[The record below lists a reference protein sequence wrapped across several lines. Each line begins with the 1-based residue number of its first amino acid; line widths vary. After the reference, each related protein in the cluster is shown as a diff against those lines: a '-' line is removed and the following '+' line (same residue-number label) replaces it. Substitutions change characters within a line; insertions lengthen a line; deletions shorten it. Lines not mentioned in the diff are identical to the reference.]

1 MEQQNTEENELYG
14 ETNMTKEE
22 EEKQDEKTRKVYD
35 ALDIYYRLKAKY
47 DETIEKERRRIMK
60 LPELSWKEK
69 RTQYK
74 KYKPKCV
81 NCSRQV
87 GTLFSVK
94 KDKEGDKI
102 ALALCGDREKPCPL
116 NININLGDVINLSED
131 VEIDQKEISEYKKEI
146 IIDKNNLLF
155 GYINSSEAVEKFDRI
170 KDRMTQLIRISEH
183 YLQMYMGIVDNN
195 PKRTEMTQKIQT
207 EVYENIKNMK
217 TMITDFDNTGNLQLI
232 NEVVGKYKEEL
243 IPRLKELMD
252 YKYAYSNVE
261 YIDDKF
267 HLVQKKYTIE
277 NLEYDISKVERRV
290 VMMRTGMKQDK
301 TTQAIKKPKFIKQ
314 VEVEPEAEFESEVE
328 SDSESESESGSDDD
342 DRIKLKISQEET
354 PVKIDM
360 DMDLEQNE

>member
-1 MEQQNTEENELYG
+1 MEKQNTEENELYS
-14 ETNMTKEE
+14 EVTMTKEE
-22 EEKQDEKTRKVYD
+22 HEKQDEKTRKVYD

-47 DETIEKERRRIMK
+47 DESIEKERRRIMK
-60 LPELSWKEK
+60 LHELSWKEK

-81 NCSRQV
+81 NCSRPV
-87 GTLFSVK
+87 GTLFSVGK
-94 KDKEGDKI
+94 NKEGDKI
-102 ALALCGDREKPCPL
+102 ALSICGDREKPCPL

-131 VEIDQKEISEYKKEI
+131 VEMDQKEISEYKKEI

-155 GYINSSEAVEKFDRI
+155 GYITSSEAVEKFDRI
-170 KDRMTQLIRISEH
+170 KESMTQLIRISEH
-183 YLQMYMGIVDNN
+183 YLQMYMDIVHN
-195 PKRTEMTQKIQT
+195 PTRIEMTGKIQT

-217 TMITDFDNTGNLQLI
+217 KMISEFDKTDNLQII
-232 NEVVGKYKEEL
+232 NEVVGKYTEDL
-243 IPRLKELMD
+243 VPRLKELMD

-261 YIDDKF
+261 YVDDKY

-290 VMMRTGMKQDK
+290 VMMRTGMKQEK
-301 TTQAIKKPKFIKQ
+301 TATSIKKPKFMKQ
-314 VEVEPEAEFESEVE
+314 VEVEPESESESGSE
-328 SDSESESESGSDDD
+328 SGSESESGSDDD

-354 PVKIDM
+354 PLKIDM

>member
-1 MEQQNTEENELYG
+1 MEKQNELYG
-14 ETNMTKEE
+14 ETTMTREE

-35 ALDIYYRLKAKY
+35 ALDTYYRLKAKY
-47 DETIEKERRRIMK
+47 DESIEKERHRIMK

-116 NININLGDVINLSED
+116 NININLGDVINLSDD
-131 VEIDQKEISEYKKEI
+131 VEMDQKEISEYKKEI

-170 KDRMTQLIRISEH
+170 KESMTQLIRISEH
-183 YLQMYMGIVDNN
+183 YLQMYMGIVEN
-195 PKRTEMTQKIQT
+195 PSRIEMKQKVQT

-217 TMITDFDNTGNLQLI
+217 KMISEFDKTDNLQII
-232 NEVVGKYKEEL
+232 NEIVGKYKEEL
-243 IPRLKELMD
+243 IPRLKELME

-261 YIDDKF
+261 YVDDKY
-267 HLVQKKYTIE
+267 HLIQKKYTIE

-290 VMMRTGMKQDK
+290 VMMRMGMKQSK
-301 TTQAIKKPKFIKQ
+301 TQSVVKKPKFRKQ
-314 VEVEPEAEFESEVE
+314 VEAEFESESESEPESE
-328 SDSESESESGSDDD
+328 SDSGSESGSDDD

-354 PVKIDM
+354 PLKIDM

>member
-1 MEQQNTEENELYG
+1 MDKQNEKENELYG
-14 ETNMTKEE
+14 EITMTKEE
-22 EEKQDEKTRKVYD
+22 HDKQDEKTRKVYD
-35 ALDIYYRLKAKY
+35 ALDVYYRLKAKY
-47 DETIEKERRRIMK
+47 DESIEKERHRIMK
-60 LPELSWKEK
+60 LLELSWKEK

-87 GTLFSVK
+87 GTLFSVGK
-94 KDKEGDKI
+94 NKEGDKI

-116 NININLGDVINLSED
+116 NINLNLGDVINLSDD
-131 VEIDQKEISEYKKEI
+131 VEMDQKEISEYKKEI

-183 YLQMYMGIVDNN
+183 YLQMYMGIVDN
-195 PKRTEMTQKIQT
+195 PARTEMTQKIQT

-217 TMITDFDNTGNLQLI
+217 TMISEFDKTDNLQLI

-290 VMMRTGMKQDK
+290 VMMRTGMKQEK
-301 TTQAIKKPKFIKQ
+301 TTQSIKKPKFLKQ
-314 VEVEPEAEFESEVE
+314 VEVEPEAEAEFEPEVE
-328 SDSESESESGSDDD
+328 SESESESGSDDD
-342 DRIKLKISQEET
+342 DRIKLKISQEE
-354 PVKIDM
+354 PPLEI